1 MHSRPKISRYQ
12 TPRNWIDYRVL
23 DVANP
28 LVRARTASGILNQLP
43 YLPSWIEQVL
53 EEQFRLE
60 AAGTTRIEG
69 AVFSPQEEEDALAA
83 DVESVAGL
91 THSQRQLWAADGAYR
106 WINSLPADRPVDADL
121 IFEIHRRVVTG
132 CDDDHCEPGA
142 LRRTGVEANF
152 GSPVCRGAGSGSE
165 LTTAFASLV
174 SAIEHEFRRHDRIVQ
189 AFAAHYHLGAM
200 HPFGDGNGRTARA
213 VEAYMLRAAGVN
225 DLVMVGLAD
234 RYYEQQD
241 RYLAALYESRRRGND
256 LTPFLEFA
264 LDAVEAGC
272 RTVADKILA
281 RNRRV
286 LCSEFA
292 QSLFGKLGSP
302 RRRALGKRQL
312 QVIRAL
318 LESDS
323 LHWGQFVE
331 RVREHYDGLKF
342 PLRAIARDLD
352 DLWSVGAIKVNDESI
367 SMDLGWPRKF
377 SESALLSRY
386 ENLPSVSPATDPIPV
401 DLGRLLGTPQ

>member
-1 MHSRPKISRYQ
+1 M
-12 TPRNWIDYRVL
+12 
-23 DVANP
+23 
-28 LVRARTASGILNQLP
+28 
-43 YLPSWIEQVL
+43 
-53 EEQFRLE
+53 
-60 AAGTTRIEG
+60 
-69 AVFSPQEEEDALAA
+69 FSPQEEEDALAA
-83 DVESVAGL
+83 DVESLAGL
-91 THSQRQLWAADGAYR
+91 THSQRQLRAADGAYR

-142 LRRTGVEANF
+142 LRRPGVEADF
-152 GSPVCRGAGSGSE
+152 GIPLCRGAESGSE
-165 LTTAFASLV
+165 LSAAFAALV
-174 SAIEHEFRRHDRIVQ
+174 SAIKREYRGHDRIVQ

-234 RYYEQQD
+234 HYYEHQD

-264 LDAVEAGC
+264 LGAVEAGC

-292 QSLFGKLGSP
+292 QSLFGKLNSP
-302 RRRALGKRQL
+302 RRRALAERQIQL
-312 QVIRAL
+312 IRAL

-323 LHWGQFVE
+323 LNWGQFVE
-331 RVREHYDGLKF
+331 RVQGHYGGLKF
-342 PLRAIARDLD
+342 PLRAIARDVK
-352 DLWSVGAIKVNDESI
+352 DLWSVGAIKVSNESI
-367 SMDLGWPRKF
+367 SMDLEWPRRF
-377 SESALLSRY
+377 SDSDLLSRY
-386 ENLPSVSPATDPIPV
+386 ENLPSDSPKTNPIPV
-401 DLGRLLGTPQ
+401 DLTQLLGRSQ